1 MATDLAP
8 SFIAATELR
17 PDDPDALYEV
27 VDGQIVE
34 KAMGAFEVHCA
45 YELMWHLSAFA
56 REHKLGTVQMEMLF
70 LIDRE
75 SGLRRRP
82 DGSFVS
88 RDRWPIRKAVPRA
101 EAWDVVPDLAVE
113 VVSPSNGASDVA
125 DKVRDYFRA
134 GVRLVWVVYP
144 VQRQVHAYDSPMSVR
159 ILAEE
164 GSLDGGEVI
173 PGFVLPLATLF
184 EDEPE
189 PST

>member
-8 SFIAATELR
+8 SFIAATDLR
-17 PDDPDALYEV
+17 PADPDALYEV
-27 VDGQIVE
+27 VDGQVVE
-34 KAMGAFEVHCA
+34 KTMGSFEVQIA
-45 YELMWHLSAFA
+45 SLLMLHLGPFVSQNG
-56 REHKLGTVQMEMLF
+56 LGKTQMEMLF

-75 SGLRRRP
+75 SGLKRRP
-82 DGSFVS
+82 DASFVS
-88 RDRWPIRKAVPRA
+88 RDRWPIRKAAPRT

-113 VVSPSNGASDVA
+113 VISPSNGASDIL

-144 VQRQVHAYDSPMSVR
+144 VQRQVHAYDSPTSVR

-184 EDEPE
+184 EDESE
-189 PST
+189 PTA